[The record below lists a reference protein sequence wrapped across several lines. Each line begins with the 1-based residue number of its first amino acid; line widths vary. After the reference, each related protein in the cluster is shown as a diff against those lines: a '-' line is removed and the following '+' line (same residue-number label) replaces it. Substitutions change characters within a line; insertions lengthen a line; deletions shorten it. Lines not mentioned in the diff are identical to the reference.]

1 MAHLL
6 LNKLYFPPGF
16 ISRFLLSSS
25 GAFGSEV
32 RVCSLHSH
40 AVLQNSNRTQVV
52 RCGRLKYERLYP
64 VVLVQSDGSTVH
76 IRYGEPR
83 RILQMPV
90 DLSTLSEE
98 ERRARQK
105 KRDVKKVKKQTAE
118 AYDDEFQLDAYR
130 HLWDKK

>member
-32 RVCSLHSH
+32 RACSLHSH
-40 AVLQNSNRTQVV
+40 TVLQNSNRTQVV

-64 VVLVQSDGSTVH
+64 VVLVRSDGSTVH

-83 RILQMPV
+83 RILQMPI
-90 DLSTLSEE
+90 DLSSLSEE

-105 KRDVKKVKKQTAE
+105 KRDVKKVKKQTVE
-118 AYDDEFQLDAYR
+118 SYDDEFQLDTYR